1 MLNSDDSI
9 LALDVGGQRIGI
21 AKANAIARI
30 ASPLRTIENS
40 ADVISVIQRI
50 VQQEQ
55 VAVMVVGH
63 PRGLSGQTTDQT
75 RVVESFADELR
86 KHLSIPVN
94 MQDEAVTSQKAED
107 ELKQRGKPYQKGDID
122 ALAAVYIL
130 EDFLSDHP
138 EVRA

>member
-9 LALDVGGQRIGI
+9 LALDVGGQRIGV

-30 ASPLRTIENS
+30 ASPLRTIENGD
-40 ADVISVIQRI
+40 DVMSVIQRI

-75 RVVESFADELR
+75 RIVESFADALR
-86 KHLSIPVN
+86 KHLNIPVN